1 MSRARHGAPAR
12 SGYIRGMLPLALAS
26 LLWVGVHAGIAG
38 TSVRAALVARLTER
52 WFTLAYSVL
61 SVGAIILL
69 VQAWSAAPPQEPLW
83 FAPDWLRWALALVML
98 PGFVLFV
105 ASVSGPN
112 PTAMG
117 GKLGEAGVRGIQ
129 RVTRH
134 PMLWSF
140 AIWAGV
146 HLIGKGTLAG
156 VLFFGAFL
164 VTALLGMP
172 SIDAKLRRRDPAT
185 WARLAPATSI
195 MPFGAILAGRNRL
208 SVAEIGWV
216 PLVIA
221 AVAWAAL
228 LHFHPRLF
236 GWPAVPM

>member
-1 MSRARHGAPAR
+1 
-12 SGYIRGMLPLALAS
+12 MLALLLAS

-38 TSVRAALVARLTER
+38 TSVRTALVARLTER
-52 WFTLAYSVL
+52 WFTLAYSLL

-69 VQAWSAAPPQEPLW
+69 VQAWAAMPPQEPLW
-83 FAPDWLRWALALVML
+83 LAPDGLRWLLAVLML
-98 PGFVLFV
+98 PAFVLFV

-140 AIWAGV
+140 AAWAGV
-146 HLIGKGTLAG
+146 HLVGKGTLAG

-172 SIDAKLRRRDPAT
+172 SIDAKLRKRDAAT
-185 WARLAPATSI
+185 RERLAPATSI
-195 MPFGAILAGRNRL
+195 VPFGAILAGRNRL
-208 SVAEIGWV
+208 SLAEIGWV
-216 PLVIA
+216 PLVIGF
-221 AVAWAAL
+221 VAWAAL
-228 LHFHPRLF
+228 LHFHPLLF